1 MTLAEKA
8 DHDCN
13 YLRVFT
19 DQPDPN
25 PRSSSQGKL
34 NFITDL
40 HSLIL
45 AAMIPDDI
53 VTKKDLEDFKKE
65 LFTLLA
71 TINSPQPQNQPQWL
85 KNVDVKKMLDIST
98 GTLQNLRLTGS
109 LPFSKIGRIYY
120 YKLQDIEKMLNA
132 SEKKSLKR
140 KL

>member
-1 MTLAEKA
+1 
-8 DHDCN
+8 
-13 YLRVFT
+13 
-19 DQPDPN
+19 
-25 PRSSSQGKL
+25 
-34 NFITDL
+34 
-40 HSLIL
+40 
-45 AAMIPDDI
+45 MIPDDI

-120 YKLQDIEKMLNA
+120 YRLQDIEQMLNA
-132 SEKKSLKR
+132 SEKKILKR

>member
-1 MTLAEKA
+1 MTLEEKG
-8 DHDCN
+8 DHDFN
-13 YLRVFT
+13 YLSVFT
-19 DQPDPN
+19 DQ
-25 PRSSSQGKL
+25 RTRTLGHHHEEKL

-45 AAMIPDDI
+45 ASMIPDDI

-71 TINSPQPQNQPQWL
+71 TINSPQSQNQPQRL

-98 GTLQNLRLTGS
+98 GTLQNLRLKGS

-120 YKLQDIEKMLNA
+120 YKLQDIEQMLNA